1 MDFHGSRLEY
11 YINILKKEKVDFEI
25 VDSNYEKIN
34 NYSDYINNLKL
45 KETIDKLLNLDMES
59 ISFKESF
66 EILSNIHNDL
76 VKIYKH

>member
-11 YINILKKEKVDFEI
+11 YISILKKEKVNFEI

>member
-1 MDFHGSRLEY
+1 MDFHGGRLEY
-11 YINILKKEKVDFEI
+11 YISILKKEKVNFEI

>member
-45 KETIDKLLNLDMES
+45 KETIDKLLNLDMNS

-76 VKIYKH
+76 IKIYKH